1 MAQCYSG
8 LSRAL
13 EICSESRVIVWVK
26 WNGGHL
32 VGLNHSH
39 NVQNNRGE
47 NGSQYTIGN
56 ETKASES
63 SIFSPVFHGTR
74 RTNGVRG
81 GTHAQTLSDWT
92 FDTANL

>member
-1 MAQCYSG
+1 MKNARSFRVKWPSVILGSQG
-8 LSRAL
+8 LWRFALRA
-13 EICSESRVIVWVK
+13 RVIVWVK

-63 SIFSPVFHGTR
+63 PIFSPVFHST
-74 RTNGVRG
+74 
-81 GTHAQTLSDWT
+81 
-92 FDTANL
+92 